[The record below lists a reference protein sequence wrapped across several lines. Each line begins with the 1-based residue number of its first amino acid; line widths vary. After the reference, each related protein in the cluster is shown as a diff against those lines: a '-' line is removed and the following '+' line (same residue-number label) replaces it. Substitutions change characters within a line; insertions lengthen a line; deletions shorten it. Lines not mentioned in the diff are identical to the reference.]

1 MYEEMLKCAKKNH
14 CDLVMCDCMKVY
26 SDGRQEMYSHN
37 IRGGFYDEEQLHM
50 EYYPHLLIMPSIEYP
65 ATISNCACMFK
76 NIGQRMPRYKPGIRY
91 SEDWLF
97 GCQMMLQVKSFY
109 YLKGQA
115 YYLYNCSNQNSATHS
130 FAADKWDDYK
140 ILYSCFQIEF
150 GNKEI
155 YDFSGQLDRLLLFLV
170 YNSVRDILYS
180 SWDSQSQRRK
190 IIKLYAACQFVALS
204 LYGKYPPYILQC
216 NNLAY
221 IIPAF
226 FIGCIL
232 AVRRSW
238 QYQEVDR

>member
-1 MYEEMLKCAKKNH
+1 
-14 CDLVMCDCMKVY
+14 
-26 SDGRQEMYSHN
+26 MYSHN

-190 IIKLYAACQFVALS
+190 IISK
-204 LYGKYPPYILQC
+204 ILQEDIVKDIFKRLDISKLC
-216 NNLAY
+216 VSKKQKILTFCYAHP
-221 IIPAF
+221 IVIPLLFSYFAK
-226 FIGCIL
+226 
-232 AVRRSW
+232 RK
-238 QYQEVDR
+238 DR